1 MSNLTHLF
9 TGSAVAHEI
18 KIENKT
24 RHTLFDTYLVSGDQ
38 REQGNDFQVGEK
50 RSLYLSASNSTA
62 CELNFTIRGEEYHF
76 PLREKIDTRN
86 QAPIVVN
93 IVTAGTASLDVETYR
108 EQQQGSNG
116 QLVWK
121 YPKIVWGTATFSIV
135 FFIIWLMN
143 VL

>member
-1 MSNLTHLF
+1 MSHLTDLF
-9 TGSAVAHEI
+9 AGPVIAHEI

-38 REQGNDFQVGEK
+38 RQRGNVFRIGER
-50 RSLYLSASNSTA
+50 RSLYLPVSNSTV
-62 CELNFTIRGEEYHF
+62 CELNFTIRGVEYSF
-76 PLREKIDTRN
+76 PLREKINTRN

-93 IVTAGTASLDVETYR
+93 ILTDGTASLDVETYR
-108 EQQQGSNG
+108 EQQQGANG

-121 YPKIVWGTATFSIV
+121 GSKFFWRTTTFLLV

>member
-9 TGSAVAHEI
+9 TGPVIAHEI

-24 RHTLFDTYLVSGDQ
+24 RHTLFDTYLVNGNQ
-38 REQGNDFQVGEK
+38 RQRGNDFGVGEK
-50 RSLYLSASNSTA
+50 RSIYLPASNSTV
-62 CELNFTIRGEEYHF
+62 CELNFTIRGEEYRF

-93 IVTAGTASLDVETYR
+93 IVTDGTASLDVETYR
-108 EQQQGSNG
+108 EQQQGPNG

-121 YPKIVWGTATFSIV
+121 DSKIIWGTATFFLV